1 MVRAIQKLKLKEL
14 AEKVKSKEL
23 SPVDI
28 VNSYLQTIELLNSD
42 VNAFI
47 TIMEEEALKAARIAE
62 KDIMSGCYYGP
73 LHGIPIGLKD
83 VVYTKA
89 VKTTMGSPIYKAFIP
104 QENAHVV
111 DKLHDAGAIII
122 GKLNTH
128 QFAYGPTG
136 DRSYYGPVRNPYD
149 LKKMSGGSSS
159 GSAAAVATG
168 MCVGAIGTDTSGSI
182 RLPAAFCGIVGMKPT
197 YGLVSKQGVYPLSAT
212 LDHIGPMTKTIEDNA
227 LFLNAI
233 AGYDRFDFD
242 SKKVDTYPHQYDKD
256 IGTSIKDKVIGVPRN
271 FYFENV
277 DREIYASVMHCLDV
291 LANLGA
297 TIIHIEVPHVEKMVE
312 AQQLILRTEAYALH
326 KDHLN
331 DPNNEWDDEVR
342 ERLYTGEHTCATD
355 YIAALNMRKQSY
367 YEWKQL
373 FEEIDAI
380 ITPTTA
386 MLPQE
391 LEQREIASGMFK
403 GQHIRWPMLRLTGH
417 INLIGFPALALPCGI
432 SEQSKLPMSVQF
444 IGDTFKENVLY
455 QIGYALEQEINLSE
469 ALNQAMNVKP
479 TSHYPNKL

>member
-1 MVRAIQKLKLKEL
+1 MVQAIRKLKLKEL
-14 AEKVKSKEL
+14 ATKIASKEL

-28 VNSYLQTIELLNSD
+28 VETYLQSIERLNSK

-47 TIMEEEALKAARIAE
+47 TIMGEEALQAAKTAE
-62 KDIMSGCYYGP
+62 KDIMNGCYYGP

-89 VKTTMGSPIYKAFIP
+89 VKTTMGSPIYKDFIP
-104 QENAHVV
+104 RENAYIV
-111 DKLHDAGAIII
+111 DKLHDAGAIVI

-149 LKKMSGGSSS
+149 LHKMSGGSSS

-197 YGLVSKQGVYPLSAT
+197 YGLVSKRGVYPLSTT
-212 LDHIGPMTKTIEDNA
+212 LDHVGPMTKSIVDNA

-242 SKKVDTYPHQYDKD
+242 SKKIGIYPKRYDRD
-256 IGTSIKDKVIGVPRN
+256 IGASIKGKVIGVPRN

-277 DREIYASVMHCLDV
+277 DREIYDSVMHCIDV

-297 TIIHIEVPHVEKMVE
+297 TIVDIEIPHVEKMVE

-326 KDHLN
+326 KEHLEN
-331 DPNNEWDDEVR
+331 PKNEWDDEVK
-342 ERLYTGEHTCATD
+342 ERLYTGENTRADD

-373 FEEIDAI
+373 FEEVDAI

-386 MLPQE
+386 MLPQK

-417 INLIGFPALALPCGI
+417 INLIGFPALSLPCGI
-432 SEQSKLPMSVQF
+432 SEKSKLPMSVQF
-444 IGDTFKENVLY
+444 IGDTFQENVLY

-469 ALNQAMNVKP
+469 ALEQAMKVK
-479 TSHYPNKL
+479 